1 LTELYGW
8 YAIFKASGPRTEL
21 GSYRRKEMAEKR
33 DALSRQGRRF
43 LEVSTV
49 SRRYFLQ
56 GVVAKRPRYH
66 FMMKAQ

>member
-21 GSYRRKEMAEKR
+21 GSYRREEMAEKQ

-49 SRRYFLQ
+49 SRAIFCRALLL
-56 GVVAKRPRYH
+56 KDLNTTL
-66 FMMKAQ
+66 